1 MRTRCLAVALLLA
14 SPIPAAAEWHIKPFV
29 GLTFGGGTTF
39 VDAEKAVGKPN
50 PVFGVTGLLLGNVFG
65 IEGDLARAPGFFE
78 YGGQK
83 LLLDGEKLVLGSQVT
98 TLTGNV
104 VVALPKRMAEYTLRP
119 YFVGGVGL
127 MHVYFQGR
135 LGGPAVSSTLP
146 AADFGGGV
154 TGFLNERVGLNW
166 EVRHFHSI
174 GEGQIR
180 GDSLAGEQ
188 LSFWRAT
195 MAVTIRYGK

>member
-14 SPIPAAAEWHIKPFV
+14 SPVPAAAEWHIKPFV
-29 GLTFGGGTTF
+29 GFTFGGGTTF

-50 PVFGVTGLLLGNVFG
+50 PVFGVTGLLLGNVLG

-78 YGGQK
+78 AGGQK
-83 LLLDGEKLVLGSQVT
+83 LLLGSRVP

-104 VVALPKRMAEYTLRP
+104 VVALPKRLAEYSLRP
-119 YFVGGVGL
+119 YFVGGAGL
-127 MHVYFQGR
+127 MHVNIAGR
-135 LGGPAVSSTLP
+135 LGGLTVSSTLP
-146 AADFGGGV
+146 AADFGGGA

-174 GEGQIR
+174 GDGKIR

>member
-1 MRTRCLAVALLLA
+1 MRTRCLAVAILLA
-14 SPIPAAAEWHIKPFV
+14 SPVPAAAEWHIKPFV

-50 PVFGVTGLLLGNVFG
+50 PVFGVTGLLLGNVLG

-78 YGGQK
+78 SGGQK
-83 LLLDGEKLVLGSQVT
+83 LLLGSRVT

-104 VVALPKRMAEYTLRP
+104 VVAMPKHLAEYTLRP

-127 MHVYFQGR
+127 MHVSVEGR
-135 LGGPAVSSTLP
+135 LGGLTVSSTLP

-174 GEGQIR
+174 GEGKIR

>member
-14 SPIPAAAEWHIKPFV
+14 SPVPAAAEWHIKPFV

-50 PVFGVTGLLLGNVFG
+50 PVFGVTGLLLGNVLG

-78 YGGQK
+78 SGGQK
-83 LLLDGEKLVLGSQVT
+83 LLLGSRVT
-98 TLTGNV
+98 TLTGNA

-127 MHVYFQGR
+127 MHVNIEGR
-135 LGGPAVSSTLP
+135 LGGLTVSSTLP
-146 AADFGGGV
+146 TADFGGGA

-174 GEGQIR
+174 GEGKIR
-180 GDSLAGEQ
+180 GDSVAGEQ